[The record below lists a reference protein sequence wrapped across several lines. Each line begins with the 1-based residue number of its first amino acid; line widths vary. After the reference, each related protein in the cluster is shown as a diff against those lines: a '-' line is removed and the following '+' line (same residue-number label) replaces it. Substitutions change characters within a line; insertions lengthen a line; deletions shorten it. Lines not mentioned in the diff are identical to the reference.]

1 MICLGLLASLLISF
15 NASSFRIVPSSPS
28 SPKSIAQGSFR
39 DLTRVVGSAASV
51 VGVSLLGRK
60 REAFASD
67 SLSFPKDCSDSVV
80 VLRGPNNREV
90 VIIGT
95 AHISEE
101 SVEVVK
107 RTINSVNPDVV
118 MIELDVK
125 RLGRVVEESPDGKNR
140 VLSETE
146 SARRMMEKGFILP
159 SGAATAPVPPVAG
172 PGSEPPFS
180 VSAALSLPSPSTPIA
195 DTKARMGSPVQRFL
209 ATIQQGIAALAG
221 QALKRGLGS
230 FYDSVEKLGFVAG
243 GEFQTAIQ
251 EAFARKVPVL
261 LGDQDVDTTLQNL
274 AAALST
280 TSTDSFLK
288 LIDDLDAA
296 ERALGIELPQD
307 PDVAMSKEQIAGFVE
322 KLKTRRALDLV
333 MGTVQREAP
342 AIYQAMI
349 GDRDAYMASS
359 IAGQH
364 DSKVMVAVCGM
375 AHLSG
380 IERNLATKGFSVASR
395 KC

>member
-1 MICLGLLASLLISF
+1 MICLGLLGSVLLYLH
-15 NASSFRIVPSSPS
+15 AACFRIVPSSPS

-159 SGAATAPVPPVAG
+159 SGAATALQEYAR
-172 PGSEPPFS
+172 GS
-180 VSAALSLPSPSTPIA
+180 PSPA
-195 DTKARMGSPVQRFL
+195 CA
-209 ATIQQGIAALAG
+209 
-221 QALKRGLGS
+221 
-230 FYDSVEKLGFVAG
+230 
-243 GEFQTAIQ
+243 
-251 EAFARKVPVL
+251 
-261 LGDQDVDTTLQNL
+261 
-274 AAALST
+274 
-280 TSTDSFLK
+280 
-288 LIDDLDAA
+288 
-296 ERALGIELPQD
+296 
-307 PDVAMSKEQIAGFVE
+307 
-322 KLKTRRALDLV
+322 
-333 MGTVQREAP
+333 
-342 AIYQAMI
+342 
-349 GDRDAYMASS
+349 
-359 IAGQH
+359 
-364 DSKVMVAVCGM
+364 
-375 AHLSG
+375 
-380 IERNLATKGFSVASR
+380 
-395 KC
+395 

>member
-1 MICLGLLASLLISF
+1 MICLGLLGSLLLSF
-15 NASSFRIVPSSPS
+15 QAASFRIVPSSPS
-28 SPKSIAQGSFR
+28 SPKSIAQGSSR

-172 PGSEPPFS
+172 PGSGT
-180 VSAALSLPSPSTPIA
+180 AIA
-195 DTKARMGSPVQRFL
+195 DTKARIGSPVQRFL